1 MGCPIHII
9 MERSTAKT
17 MDCYVEFQ
25 TVPDAFETV
34 ERINRVQ
41 SNGRVP
47 RLGGRH
53 VDVEVSDQDALL
65 KDLFPR
71 ANCVK
76 WEAGMPK
83 IQPNH
88 DQIACSGFNGFF
100 TSEEIIMAIRHA
112 ELPKRV
118 SPNHPLHYAN
128 SN

>member
-1 MGCPIHII
+1 
-9 MERSTAKT
+9 

-25 TVPDAFETV
+25 TVPDAYETV

-41 SNGRVP
+41 SSGRVP

-112 ELPKRV
+112 ELPRRV